1 MDDSPAQKANAFAS
15 AAEEF
20 TARGNLLKAVEAHFR
35 AAGASLA
42 ADAALPHRRQGVF
55 YGEEALER
63 AGPLRA
69 ADARPEQYLLAMNDT
84 SDPEAVKT
92 LKLLYAS
99 HTRSGKELQRR
110 VQQPPAAVSAPPQ
123 QQPISTSP
131 SAMPG
136 HLGEIGGSVPA
147 RSSPSPAPTPPQ
159 SALSSSP
166 ASGVSVL
173 SRSSMPHSAT
183 TPPSGLPQALAAA
196 QQQRRPGAIHL
207 YSNTAATGPGSTS
220 AAGSSPTPAAAT
232 APGLAGTTPQSTHI
246 ATLAADLAESSILGS
261 RQFFVGQSQSD
272 STILP
277 TRTRAAAQQQSL
289 LGGPSFGPGGIQ
301 ISGGAHTAGQVSRAA
316 PSSGTPQYHTQ
327 HRFSAEP
334 ATVPVKSLDQSDS
347 VSSQSIA
354 HSYLMLDENA
364 KEIRRDDEP
373 EDPFNKFWEAVEG
386 LVQKI
391 SVSAP
396 VAFTTVP
403 LQGERRPLSADLAVK
418 RAGRKK
424 TLEEYQ
430 IENDHLKQIV
440 DRLTKRVALLEKS
453 AAAAKYKDRWDKLKE
468 SAKKK
473 KEARSSQDLRIRHPG
488 CIWIT
493 ASKPVV
499 NS

>member
-35 AAGASLA
+35 AA
-42 ADAALPHRRQGVF
+42 
-55 YGEEALER
+55 
-63 AGPLRA
+63 
-69 ADARPEQYLLAMNDT
+69 EQYLLAMNDT

-418 RAGRKK
+418 RASSFTDETRDPATNPPSQYSQPQQYATLPPSGR
-424 TLEEYQ
+424 Q
-430 IENDHLKQIV
+430 SQ
-440 DRLTKRVALLEKS
+440 TKRVEGIVQGSPTDLHDPMQSTAILQSYLLVPSDVPLVQSPHGAPLSQAALQRAGSFSSHTRRESSLGSLDE
-453 AAAAKYKDRWDKLKE
+453 AK
-468 SAKKK
+468 
-473 KEARSSQDLRIRHPG
+473 G
-488 CIWIT
+488 
-493 ASKPVV
+493 
-499 NS
+499 